1 MADVLTIGGVV
12 MPMVGVLAV
21 LCALA
26 HRAGRSDGYT
36 RGYAVGR
43 QDGVNSVLDGM
54 AARSPGLR
62 DQVARALAAGK
73 DPTEIPT
80 DRGDQTQ

>member
-1 MADVLTIGGVV
+1 MVDALTIGGVV
-12 MPMVGVLAV
+12 MPVIGLLAV
-21 LCALA
+21 LVFLSV
-26 HRAGRSDGYT
+26 RFGQRDGYT
-36 RGYAVGR
+36 RGYAAGR

-80 DRGDQTQ
+80 DRGDH